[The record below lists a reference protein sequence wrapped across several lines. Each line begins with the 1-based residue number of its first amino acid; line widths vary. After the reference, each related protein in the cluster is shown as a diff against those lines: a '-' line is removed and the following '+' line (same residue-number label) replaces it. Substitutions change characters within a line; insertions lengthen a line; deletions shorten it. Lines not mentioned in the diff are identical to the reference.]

1 MLEERG
7 EDTPEKKNGY
17 VSQETFL
24 NNKYIWVIC
33 FTDFIEF
40 VTKYQFSLTRENY
53 SRIGI
58 LFKLHPSQ
66 NGLNINVKG

>member
-7 EDTPEKKNGY
+7 EDTPEKKGY
-17 VSQETFL
+17 VSEETYL
-24 NNKYIWVIC
+24 NINNIWVIC

-40 VTKYQFSLTRENY
+40 VTKYQLSLTRENY